1 MLDTGIGQHCDDD
14 DAYTYCEHVP
24 YNVSMNNIL
33 GGANDNLGWAQDD
46 IEFITID
53 ASVIGDIAVLGGT
66 RITIN
71 NQSNDVDQ
79 EV

>member
-24 YNVSMNNIL
+24 YNVSTNNGL

-53 ASVIGDIAVLGGT
+53 ASVTRDIAGLGGDDMDED
-66 RITIN
+66 N
-71 NQSNDVDQ
+71 Y
-79 EV
+79 

>member
-24 YNVSMNNIL
+24 YNVSTNNIL

-53 ASVIGDIAVLGGT
+53 ASVIGDIAVLGGDDMDED
-66 RITIN
+66 N
-71 NQSNDVDQ
+71 Y
-79 EV
+79 